1 MGFFS
6 FLLGC
11 KSIEKNKLIELT
23 SNQEDNEGWKDLT
36 FTIVEKEKLDSG
48 FWNLKYQAKHDNITV
63 GIRIYILDNLEGGI
77 KDSEI
82 DNSKFYNEVIIF
94 ESIGEET
101 NKLIEII
108 SQLYN
113 QPIVKEFSKE
123 RIYFT
128 VFPLNQQKAK
138 LVKGLYKFKLFYDD
152 DNEKNMYSELYLN
165 TNFQKNLIELNE
177 KDEEY
182 RENIVKIL
190 SN

>member
-1 MGFFS
+1 
-6 FLLGC
+6 
-11 KSIEKNKLIELT
+11 
-23 SNQEDNEGWKDLT
+23 
-36 FTIVEKEKLDSG
+36 
-48 FWNLKYQAKHDNITV
+48 
-63 GIRIYILDNLEGGI
+63 
-77 KDSEI
+77 
-82 DNSKFYNEVIIF
+82 
-94 ESIGEET
+94 
-101 NKLIEII
+101 LIEII